1 MLLSYSRN
9 MANAECVDV
18 LHSYWRDPMRFTFA
32 LIGAVALAG
41 VTSAAS
47 ARDYISIAGSST
59 VLPFAT
65 IVAEQLGNNPSFK
78 TPVVESGGSSVG
90 KKGVCEGIGTEFID
104 IGNASS
110 RMKEKELAYCDA
122 NGVDLTE
129 IKVGYDGIVV
139 ANSKEGTPLV
149 ISKAELGMALTAEVP
164 ACADGS
170 TNMNCDSWIPNPF
183 MKWSDINP
191 ELPDIAIRVYG
202 PPTTSG
208 TRASYAEM
216 VNQKGYC
223 GKEAM
228 AKKASAARGDKKGKK
243 CRAMRTDGAYIEAG
257 EQDNL
262 IVQKLQEDPSAYGIF
277 GFSYLDQNSDT
288 LQGAVISGTNPTF
301 DEIANGTYS
310 VSRALYFYVKH
321 AHVGVV
327 PGINEYMAE
336 WVKHWGEDG
345 ALSDA
350 GMIPMP
356 QEERAKFLAAMNDLP
371 KLTADMLK

>member
-1 MLLSYSRN
+1 
-9 MANAECVDV
+9 
-18 LHSYWRDPMRFTFA
+18 MRLATF
-32 LIGAVALAG
+32 LAPIIAASF
-41 VTSAAS
+41 VTSATH
-47 ARDYISIAGSST
+47 ARDYVSIAGSST

-65 IVAEQLGNNPSFK
+65 MVAEAMGNDPRFK

-104 IGNASS
+104 FGNASS
-110 RMKEKELAYCDA
+110 RMKAKELAFCDK

-139 ANSKEGTPLV
+139 ANSKKSGQLE
-149 ISKAELGMALTAEVP
+149 ISRAHLGMALTAEIP
-164 ACADGS
+164 QKDG
-170 TNMNCDSWIPNPF
+170 TWIPNPYK
-183 MKWSDINP
+183 KWSDIDASY
-191 ELPDIAIRVYG
+191 PDLEIRVYG

-208 TRASYAEM
+208 TRASFAEM
-216 VNQKGYC
+216 INQKSYC
-223 GKEAM
+223 GKDPV
-228 AKKASAARGDKKGKK
+228 AKAASAARNDKKGKK

-288 LQGAVISGTNPTF
+288 LQGALISGTNPTF

-327 PGINEYMAE
+327 PGMKEYMAE

-356 QEERAKFLAAMNDLP
+356 QEERAKFLAAMDNLP